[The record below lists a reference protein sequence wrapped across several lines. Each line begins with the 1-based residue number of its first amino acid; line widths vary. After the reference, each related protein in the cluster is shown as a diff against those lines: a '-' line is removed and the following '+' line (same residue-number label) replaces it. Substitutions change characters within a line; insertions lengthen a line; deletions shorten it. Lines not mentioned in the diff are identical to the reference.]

1 MSDGTRAATRRLRAD
16 ARRLGI
22 ATSWRSVDDVRHEVS
37 DETVRALLDAMA
49 AAPGA
54 GGLDAV
60 TVAWD
65 GADPVIR
72 PVDPGVPTP
81 AAVEVRT
88 EVGLRTVL
96 TGRDDTIERL
106 ADGGI
111 RLRVDLPVGV
121 HTARVPDGELAGTT
135 VTILAAPSRL
145 GPVTDRRWG
154 VFAPVHA
161 LHDRAGRADLGCLR
175 RLTDWAAEAG
185 AAVVG
190 TLPLLATFL
199 DDPCDESPYAPV
211 SRRWWNELW
220 IELDAV
226 PELAGVGPT
235 AVGDRHLDHAAT
247 MAARRAHLE
256 AAAARVSGARAAA
269 QRDFETRH
277 PEVVRYA
284 RFRAAVEV
292 HGPERGRA
300 VPLDR
305 TVDADRERHHRYV
318 QFVADEQLASLA
330 HRLASRGQALYLDLP
345 VGTHPL
351 GFDVR
356 ADPDGFVAAATTG
369 APPDAFFPHGQDW
382 GFRPP
387 HPVGMRRNGYRDLRG
402 ALARHLA
409 IAPLL
414 RLDHV
419 MALHR
424 LWWIPRDQGPAAG
437 AYVRYP
443 TDELFAVVCIEAHR
457 AGATV
462 VGENL
467 GTVAPAIDR
476 GLARHRLRG
485 MFVGQFG
492 VDPAAEPPL
501 ARPPRR
507 AVASI
512 DTHDTATFAGFWTGA
527 DIAAR
532 RSVDAIDEVTAQRE
546 RRGRAAA
553 RRVLRT
559 ALLEPHRDRDP
570 DLDPATQRAVLRA
583 WTREQAGSPA
593 ELVLVTL
600 EDAWLETD
608 PQNIPGT
615 TAAEHRNW
623 SRRLD
628 RSTDEL
634 ATDPDVAAI
643 VAAAGAS
650 GRGREL
656 GC

>member
-1 MSDGTRAATRRLRAD
+1 MSGGTRSADRRLRAD
-16 ARRLGI
+16 ARRHGI
-22 ATSWRSVDDVRHEVS
+22 ATSWRSVDDVRHEVPE
-37 DETVRALLDAMA
+37 DTVRALLDAMLA
-49 AAPGA
+49 TPGPE
-54 GGLDAV
+54 GLDAV
-60 TVAWD
+60 AVAWD
-65 GADPVIR
+65 GAEPVLRPLDPR
-72 PVDPGVPTP
+72 APTP
-81 AAVEVRT
+81 DAVEVTT
-88 EVGLRTVL
+88 EAGVRTVL
-96 TGRDDTIERL
+96 TTREGTLDRL

-121 HTARVPDGELAGTT
+121 HTARVPDGALAGSP
-135 VTILAAPSRL
+135 VAVLAAPSRL

-161 LHDRAGRADLGCLR
+161 LHDRTGRADLGCLR
-175 RLTDWAAEAG
+175 RLTDWAADAG

-226 PELAGVGPT
+226 PELHGTGPT
-235 AVGDRHLDHAAT
+235 AVGDRHLDHPAT
-247 MAARRAHLE
+247 MAARRGHLE
-256 AAAARVSGARAAA
+256 TAATRVTGARARA
-269 QRDFETRH
+269 QAEFEARL

-284 RFRAAVEV
+284 RYRAAVEV
-292 HGPERGRA
+292 HGPVRGA
-300 VPLDR
+300 TVSLER
-305 TVDADRERHHRYV
+305 TVDADRERYHRYV
-318 QFVADEQLASLA
+318 QFVADEQLAALA
-330 HRLASRGQALYLDLP
+330 DRLASRGQALYLDLP

-356 ADPDGFVAAATTG
+356 VDPDGFVTAATTG
-369 APPDAFFPHGQDW
+369 APPDAYFPRGQDW
-382 GFRPP
+382 GFRPA
-387 HPVGMRRNGYRDLRG
+387 HPVGMRRDGYRDLRG

-424 LWWIPRDQGPAAG
+424 LWWIPRGHGPSAG

-492 VDPAAEPPL
+492 VDPGADRPF
-501 ARPPRR
+501 ARAPRR
-507 AVASI
+507 SVASI

-532 RSVDAIDEVTAQRE
+532 RAVGAIDEVTARRE
-546 RRGRAAA
+546 RRGRASA
-553 RRVLRT
+553 RRVLRG
-559 ALLEPHRDRDP
+559 ALLERRADRDP
-570 DLDPATQRAVLRA
+570 GIDPATQRAVLRA
-583 WTREQAGSPA
+583 WTREQAASPA

-600 EDAWLETD
+600 EDAWLEPD

-615 TAAEHRNW
+615 TAAQHRNW
-623 SRRLD
+623 SRRLG

-643 VAAAGAS
+643 VDAAGAT
-650 GRGREL
+650 GRGKKRA
-656 GC
+656 C